1 MCGTNLAMFLGR
13 LKWHERAILIW
24 MLYVTNV
31 TLILALWNYDMRF
44 IQRSDVPHPTPTK
57 TGRTYLA
64 YGPAN
69 FSALDT
75 RASLVLVERYSN
87 FLKRQ
92 IHDCKLHVDRKEKS
106 EKRRTKKDK
115 KKRINERRKKHD
127 KTEQRFGIS
136 FTLSGLR
143 QVAYNPYK
151 TGFLTWK
158 QLQCQGFL

>member
-1 MCGTNLAMFLGR
+1 MR
-13 LKWHERAILIW
+13 L
-24 MLYVTNV
+24 
-31 TLILALWNYDMRF
+31 
-44 IQRSDVPHPTPTK
+44 IQRSDVPHPNQNWPNLS
-57 TGRTYLA
+57 RLWSRES
-64 YGPAN
+64 
-69 FSALDT
+69 SALDT

-92 IHDCKLHVDRKEKS
+92 IHDCKLHVHRKEKS

-115 KKRINERRKKHD
+115 KKRINGRRKKHD

-151 TGFLTWK
+151 AGFLT
-158 QLQCQGFL
+158 